1 MRNMPVNAPASAA
14 RDSSRTLSATS
25 IEAGVR
31 RRQNL
36 QILGTFAG
44 LAALVALLNCTPLPL
59 MVCEQFGLDRDVP
72 ASLLGESYWGDCFGG
87 PLGDFVAGPLP
98 RPGSLSYAPEADAF
112 LAALNE
118 FADAEAAKEAASED
132 ETEAEVPENGSD
144 SAPQEA
150 TE

>member
-1 MRNMPVNAPASAA
+1 MRNTPANAPATAV
-14 RDSSRTLSATS
+14 RDSSRALSATS

-44 LAALVALLNCTPLPL
+44 LVALVALLNCTPLPL

-72 ASLLGESYWGDCFGG
+72 ASLLGEAYWDDCFGG
-87 PLGDFVAGPLP
+87 PLGNFTAGPLP
-98 RPGSLSYAPEADAF
+98 RPDSLSYAPEADAF

-118 FADAEAAKEAASED
+118 FADTEAARKAAPED
-132 ETEAEVPENGSD
+132 ETVAEVPENGSD
-144 SAPQEA
+144 SAPQETA
-150 TE
+150 E